1 MTRPLATD
9 LVLVAVMPNRQD
21 LDIARLLGW
30 YRIPLRNA
38 PKLIDVDYLA
48 FYQTGAFGEAER
60 WQIAQYAP
68 MRGHELLRRIDLFRD
83 QPEHPHAQEEYFKIT
98 LGPLAKLYRPIA
110 AGSWK
115 RLTFLYTTGER
126 LMTALTLNDLVVR
139 NEERTI
145 LWRTLRERASTEKK
159 YGESPEFSLSLEE
172 QMQFFLGGF
181 HEDKTDY
188 NAD

>member
-1 MTRPLATD
+1 MMRPLATD

-98 LGPLAKLYRPIA
+98 LGPLAKLSRPIA

-126 LMTALTLNDLVVR
+126 LMKFTPFNGQQVKEA
-139 NEERTI
+139 I
-145 LWRTLRERASTEKK
+145 
-159 YGESPEFSLSLEE
+159 
-172 QMQFFLGGF
+172 
-181 HEDKTDY
+181 
-188 NAD
+188 